1 MAQLKRM
8 RSDLYNKFD
17 TEDKKNYGISID
29 YQSSRRV
36 AKKQFKAMKA
46 MQKSFGSLQNANIK
60 TWEDRN
66 RAIKGSKL
74 SK

>member
-1 MAQLKRM
+1 MARFKRM
-8 RSDLYNKFD
+8 KSDLYNKFD
-17 TEDKKNYGISID
+17 AEDKKNYGISID
-29 YQSSRRV
+29 YQSSRKV
-36 AKKQFKAMKA
+36 AKKQLQAMKA
-46 MQKSFGSLQNANIK
+46 MQKSFGSSQNANLK

>member
-36 AKKQFKAMKA
+36 TKKQFKARQGML
-46 MQKSFGSLQNANIK
+46 KSFGSSENASIK

>member
-1 MAQLKRM
+1 MAKLRRM
-8 RSDLYNKFD
+8 SSDLYNKFD

-36 AKKQFKAMKA
+36 VKKQFQARKA
-46 MQKSFGSLQNANIK
+46 MQKNFGSPQNVNLR

-66 RAIKGSKL
+66 RDIKGSKL